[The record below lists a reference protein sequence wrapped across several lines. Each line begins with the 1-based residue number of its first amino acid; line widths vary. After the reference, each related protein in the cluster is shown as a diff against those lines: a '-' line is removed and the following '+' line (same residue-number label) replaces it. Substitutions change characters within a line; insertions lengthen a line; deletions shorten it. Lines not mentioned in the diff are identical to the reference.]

1 MIILTFDLSR
11 MTLITL
17 QGDGF
22 LVLEK
27 EIPGTSFSLTITT
40 TTKSGNNLQDLH
52 LKVAKKKLKILTFLK

>member
-1 MIILTFDLSR
+1 

-27 EIPGTSFSLTITT
+27 EIPEKSLSLTTT
-40 TTKSGNNLQDLH
+40 TTKTGNNLQDLH
-52 LKVAKKKLKILTFLK
+52 LKVANKKLKILTFLK